1 MICPILSQAARDG
14 EGNVVWD
21 HHDCIETACTFWAS
35 EISDCGIRASGLVV
49 IQRARA
55 AFSAQGAGPE
65 AGPVPAGEP
74 LFAAPQA
81 AFDPSLLEPIAAAVE
96 KATASARE
104 TGLKLLE
111 GVSALEEPLRAT
123 GLELGSRMESLN
135 ASVLSI
141 TTSVEGRIARLEEG
155 IGAIRQAQAEL
166 ASARPDYFREIEEA
180 LSSVTRRL
188 GGVTDRFTTLSESL
202 ETVSSQVG
210 SLHAAHEDIS
220 TALSVEAERR
230 HEEDQRRRKDDAMAL
245 NSRGV
250 ALYYRGATQAAEAA
264 FRSALDIDPGFA
276 EAHNNLG
283 LALSREGRD
292 AEAEACFHRA
302 LELDPGLAEA
312 MNNLGFLFH
321 QNMQFEKAVDMF
333 RRSALE
339 AQDASLAYTNL
350 GNACYKLGKYTD
362 AVGAWKKAVDQ
373 NPLNESAHK
382 ALKMFQQEQAAQE

>member
-35 EISDCGIRASGLVV
+35 EINDCGIRASGLVV

-55 AFSAQGAGPE
+55 ALAAQGPDG
-65 AGPVPAGEP
+65 GPVPAGEP
-74 LFAAPQA
+74 LFAQPYA
-81 AFDPSLLEPIAAAVE
+81 AFDPSVLDPIAAAVE
-96 KATASARE
+96 KATNSARE

-155 IGAIRQAQAEL
+155 IAAIRQAQSDL
-166 ASARPDYFREIEEA
+166 VSARPDAFKEIEEA

-188 GGVTDRFTTLSESL
+188 GGVTDRFTALSENL

-210 SLHAAHEDIS
+210 ALHATHEDLS
-220 TALSVEAERR
+220 SALALEAQRR
-230 HEEDQRRRKDDAMAL
+230 REEEQQRRKDDAMAL

-250 ALYYRGATQAAEAA
+250 ALYYKGATQAAEAA
-264 FRSALDIDPGFA
+264 FRSALEIDPGFA

-292 AEAEACFHRA
+292 VDAEACFRRA
-302 LELDPGLAEA
+302 LELDPKLGEA

-350 GNACYKLGKYTD
+350 GNACYKLGKFGD
-362 AVGAWKKAVDQ
+362 AVDAWKKAVDQ
-373 NPLNESAHK
+373 NPLNESAQT
-382 ALKMFQQEQAAQE
+382 ALRMFQQEHAS